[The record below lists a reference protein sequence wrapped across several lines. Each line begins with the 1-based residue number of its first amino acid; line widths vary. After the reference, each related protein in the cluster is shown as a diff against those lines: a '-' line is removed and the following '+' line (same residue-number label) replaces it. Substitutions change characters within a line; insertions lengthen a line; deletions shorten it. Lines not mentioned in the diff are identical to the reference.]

1 MIKDKILIFFPYAVN
16 VNAGGPSGF
25 IAHNLLDKPR
35 HDFLLAYDLLNYNKF
50 TTILKRRI
58 SDKFFKRN
66 FTQFLFDQVKAKDYK
81 YIYFHDCETFEH
93 CRELISYKQVVII
106 QSHSPELPSEEAI
119 ANGVD
124 KHYSMFLEKA
134 EKNAFQRADI
144 IVFPNEECVQLYSSL
159 TFDENKIKYILS
171 GAQSQK
177 DLRAYP
183 LDNSKINLLYIGRRN
198 NIKGFDRVMEA
209 FQQASSI
216 RNDINLILIGAGSK
230 VEGKNIYDIGF
241 SNTPQNWY
249 NSVDYVINANRKSY
263 FDLSVIEAL
272 SANAK
277 IILDANFGH
286 KFYLNKSSDILT
298 FDPNNRNSLRDILLS
313 EIKNSVNNNFNRQ
326 LFLKELSDVKYF
338 ERFLSFKNTIT

>member
-1 MIKDKILIFFPYAVN
+1 
-16 VNAGGPSGF
+16 
-25 IAHNLLDKPR
+25 
-35 HDFLLAYDLLNYNKF
+35 
-50 TTILKRRI
+50 
-58 SDKFFKRN
+58 
-66 FTQFLFDQVKAKDYK
+66 
-81 YIYFHDCETFEH
+81 
-93 CRELISYKQVVII
+93 
-106 QSHSPELPSEEAI
+106 
-119 ANGVD
+119 
-124 KHYSMFLEKA
+124 
-134 EKNAFQRADI
+134 
-144 IVFPNEECVQLYSSL
+144 

-230 VEGKNIYDIGF
+230 IEGKNIYDIGF

-298 FDPNNRNSLRDILLS
+298 
-313 EIKNSVNNNFNRQ
+313 
-326 LFLKELSDVKYF
+326 
-338 ERFLSFKNTIT
+338 